1 MYGFVVVHE
10 SCVSATMF
18 GFSSSGPTRDS
29 SVAAL
34 SAHWRFVPQS
44 EPVESGRYVA
54 AIAALASAAVWKN
67 ASEAMRSF
75 GCSVN
80 RSVQAGAAI
89 SASARARRPTRGA
102 IESRVM
108 CEQFLIVVKSDPGS
122 ATAPRPPT

>member
-10 SCVSATMF
+10 SCVRATIF
-18 GFSSSGPTRDS
+18 GFSSSGPTLDS
-29 SVAAL
+29 SGAAF

-54 AIAALASAAVWKN
+54 AIAAFASAAVWKN
-67 ASEAMRSF
+67 WPVLIRSF

-80 RSVQAGAAI
+80 RSVQAGAAT

-108 CEQFLIVVKSDPGS
+108 CEQFLI
-122 ATAPRPPT
+122 A

>member
-29 SVAAL
+29 SVAAF

-44 EPVESGRYVA
+44 EPVERGRYVA
-54 AIAALASAAVWKN
+54 AIAALASAAVWKK
-67 ASEAMRSF
+67 ASELIRSF

-80 RSVQAGAAI
+80 RSVHAGAA
-89 SASARARRPTRGA
+89 ARKAAARARRPT
-102 IESRVM
+102 
-108 CEQFLIVVKSDPGS
+108 
-122 ATAPRPPT
+122 

>member
-44 EPVESGRYVA
+44 APVESGRYVA
-54 AIAALASAAVWKN
+54 AMPALASAAVWKN
-67 ASEAMRSF
+67 ASVLIRSRGF
-75 GCSVN
+75 SVSMSLHADDAPAR
-80 RSVQAGAAI
+80 RSV
-89 SASARARRPTRGA
+89 SARRRAHGFD
-102 IESRVM
+102 V
-108 CEQFLIVVKSDPGS
+108 
-122 ATAPRPPT
+122 

>member
-44 EPVESGRYVA
+44 
-54 AIAALASAAVWKN
+54 
-67 ASEAMRSF
+67 
-75 GCSVN
+75 
-80 RSVQAGAAI
+80 
-89 SASARARRPTRGA
+89 
-102 IESRVM
+102 
-108 CEQFLIVVKSDPGS
+108 
-122 ATAPRPPT
+122 

>member
-29 SVAAL
+29 SVAAF

-44 EPVESGRYVA
+44 EPVERGRYVA

-67 ASEAMRSF
+67 ADDADTVLRLF
-75 GCSVN
+75 RQQVG
-80 RSVQAGAAI
+80 AGGAAT

-108 CEQFLIVVKSDPGS
+108 CEQFLI
-122 ATAPRPPT
+122 A